1 MLLLFCW
8 PLTSSSYELYSHNAL
23 PHGRDL
29 VRCFATLGSFARG
42 IDRKKKRATRVT
54 ASYTCDGG
62 GGGGGGGGD
71 RRMSRSKG
79 RCVARSE
86 ARLDRVLDRPGRL
99 RGRLTG
105 FWTG

>member
-8 PLTSSSYELYSHNAL
+8 PLTSSTYELYSHNAH

-29 VRCFATLGSFARG
+29 VRCFATLESFARG

-62 GGGGGGGGD
+62 DDGGGGG
-71 RRMSRSKG
+71 RRW
-79 RCVARSE
+79 C
-86 ARLDRVLDRPGRL
+86 
-99 RGRLTG
+99 
-105 FWTG
+105 